1 MTNVLVTGAS
11 GFLGSAVVA
20 RLIGDGHNVTGVD
33 PAPAKTGSYRHIR
46 DDLSDSNKLADL
58 LSAGRISHVLHCG
71 GVSGPMVLADQP
83 RRIVEINVTGSLNL
97 LYASIDAGVQT
108 YVQCSSVSAVG
119 DFYESEPIGDDYPL
133 RPTTTYGCSKA
144 AVDMVLRGLWQRVP
158 LDICSLRFTSIYG
171 PGRQTEFIVDD
182 IVRAAVR
189 GDTYVAEAT
198 TDWPYVYI
206 DDAGD
211 AAIAACFST
220 KRRQLFYY
228 IAYPQQVSVEQLA
241 AEATAGG
248 KRLGRISMSN
258 NPRLSSRGPLDIA
271 PAKRDFGFSPKVDY
285 REGIRRMVA
294 DMLDRES

>member
-20 RLIGDGHNVTGVD
+20 RLIEAGHNVTGVD

-46 DDLSDSNKLADL
+46 DDLSDSKKLADL
-58 LSAGRISHVLHCG
+58 LSAERISHVLHCG

-83 RRIVEINVTGSLNL
+83 RRIIEINVTGTLNL

-119 DFYESEPIGDDYPL
+119 NFYEKEPIGDDYPL

-144 AVDMVLRGLWQRVP
+144 AVDMVLRGLWRRIS
-158 LDICSLRFTSIYG
+158 LDLCSLRFTSIYG

-182 IVRAAVR
+182 VVRAATR
-189 GDTYVAEAT
+189 GDTYAAEAT
-198 TDWPYVYI
+198 SDWPYVYI
-206 DDAGD
+206 DDAAD

-220 KRRQLFYY
+220 KRQQLFYY

-241 AEATAGG
+241 AEATAVG
-248 KRLGRISMSN
+248 RRSARISMRN
-258 NPRLSSRGPLDIA
+258 GPRLSSRGPLDIA
-271 PAKRDFGFSPKVDY
+271 PAQRDFGFSAKVDY
-285 REGIRRMVA
+285 REGIRRIVD
-294 DMLDRES
+294 DMRDKET